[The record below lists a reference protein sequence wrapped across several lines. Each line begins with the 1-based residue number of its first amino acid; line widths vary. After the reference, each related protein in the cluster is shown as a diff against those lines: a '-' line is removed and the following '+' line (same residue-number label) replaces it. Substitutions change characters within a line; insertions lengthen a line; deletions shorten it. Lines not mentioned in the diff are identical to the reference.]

1 MVVIKLEDLF
11 KDISLVVRNAVTGLR
26 NTNMLTLHFRPDLEK
41 MIRQFRSENK
51 TFKIISLSTLLCEI
65 LK

>member
-51 TFKIISLSTLLCEI
+51 T
-65 LK
+65 